1 MKFLTDLFQDSSNFW
16 DLARVAW
23 GWSLL
28 AYTGIVFVCAIH
40 DATATIAHIAE
51 IGGGFA
57 GILAAGG
64 GGAWMHSK
72 AT

>member
-1 MKFLTDLFQDSSNFW
+1 MKFLTDLFQDSLNAW

-23 GWSLL
+23 AWALVS
-28 AYTGIVFVCAIH
+28 YTVVVVVCAIH
-40 DATATIAHIAE
+40 NADATMAHIAE
-51 IGGGFA
+51 VGGGFA